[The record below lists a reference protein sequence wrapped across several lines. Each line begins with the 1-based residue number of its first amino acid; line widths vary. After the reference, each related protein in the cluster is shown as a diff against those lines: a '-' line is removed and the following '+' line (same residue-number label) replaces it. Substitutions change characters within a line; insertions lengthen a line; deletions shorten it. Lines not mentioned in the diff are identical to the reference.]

1 VKRRQLVKKRKLKA
15 PPVVREG
22 NFRKG
27 EAHFRARLSDH
38 DVELFRE
45 LVEGGMSQREACE
58 KFEISRAH
66 GSRLA
71 RYLRRR

>member
-1 VKRRQLVKKRKLKA
+1 MKRKQLVKKRKFKG
-15 PPVVREG
+15 PPREG

-27 EAHFRARLSDH
+27 ESHFRARLTDH

-45 LVEGGMSQREACE
+45 LVESGMTQREACE
-58 KFEISRAH
+58 KFDISRAH